1 MLSNC
6 SDNLIRSEVSEDM
19 VGDGSALKWNDKV
32 KLMRTRTCLNDLQA
46 VVTEKEFII
55 TCRRFVSNKKSHV
68 SQLFG
73 VL

>member
-1 MLSNC
+1 
-6 SDNLIRSEVSEDM
+6 M